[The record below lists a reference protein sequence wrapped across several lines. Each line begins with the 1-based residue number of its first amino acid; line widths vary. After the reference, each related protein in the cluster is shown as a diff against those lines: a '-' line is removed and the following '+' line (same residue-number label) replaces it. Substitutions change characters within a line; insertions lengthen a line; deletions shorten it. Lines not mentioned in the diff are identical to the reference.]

1 MNRKGNMKVITRP
14 TLSRKI
20 SEIEGRAITRDE
32 GYTLDNTSKNWGLP
46 DSNHLMNS
54 LSTLST

>member
-32 GYTLDNTSKNWGLP
+32 GYTLDNTSKN
-46 DSNHLMNS
+46 
-54 LSTLST
+54 